1 MLKENRH
8 LDKPFFLVYNKRT
21 DFNTW
26 YKFDTEKYNWDMQ
39 FSDKIMS
46 KIKFLESIYRW
57 YS

>member
-8 LDKPFFLVYNKRT
+8 LNKPFLVYNTRT

-39 FSDKIMS
+39 FIG
-46 KIKFLESIYRW
+46 
-57 YS
+57 